1 MLGYIQIKFSF
12 SEGCKGIRQQLFVN
26 LNNNLFTFILKE
38 LLFIHA

>member
-1 MLGYIQIKFSF
+1 MLGYIQINFSL
-12 SEGCKGIRQQLFVN
+12 SKGCKGIRQQLFVN